1 MDNKMKSTLKA
12 TDKIDRSAIYELRH
26 PMRNLSAFDTAAVCV
41 HSVLTASGI
50 IEFMHLIYFI
60 AIVEHRVN
68 REKPVIFSWFNITLI
83 SLSVSMTSLHASSGA
98 CVLER
103 PDLFDALIARA
114 IAGLSLCFYELMY
127 VWYTWLRS
135 KVILKLKGRFR
146 YNVAA
151 VVVKIAPG
159 IYGAQFI
166 ILCFHLYWPNLS
178 SKPTTK
184 LALNLATAIG
194 GLALII
200 FDSIMLLAF
209 TSFLRENQ
217 MESVDVVS
225 SVEVSKRFSIIA
237 LYGMGSCI
245 MLMITLVMYLVMAF
259 ASYHTLHENLLQA
272 LGHGVMHG
280 SFSLLV
286 GMKVA
291 LHSSDLNDQ
300 QTDWLAR
307 NRMGANNA
315 ARNELAS
322 MSERDAVQTVVAVC
336 EVKSVDTER
345 YSAGSTFQNA
355 KKGFLNDTD
364 KYSHNNADCK
374 DFRLP

>member
-1 MDNKMKSTLKA
+1 
-12 TDKIDRSAIYELRH
+12 
-26 PMRNLSAFDTAAVCV
+26 MRNLSTFDTAAICV
-41 HSVLTASGI
+41 HSVLTASGL
-50 IEFMHLIYFI
+50 IELMHLIYFI
-60 AIVEHRVN
+60 AMVEHRVN

-83 SLSVSMTSLHASSGA
+83 SLSVSMTSLHASSGV
-98 CVLER
+98 CVLEQ
-103 PDLFDALIARA
+103 PDLFDAPIARA

-159 IYGAQFI
+159 IYSAQFI
-166 ILCFHLYWPNLS
+166 ILCFHLYWPHLS
-178 SKPTTK
+178 SKPATK

-322 MSERDAVQTVVAVC
+322 MSEREAVQTVVTVC

-345 YSAGSTFQNA
+345 NSAGSTFQNA

-364 KYSHNNADCK
+364 KI
-374 DFRLP
+374 FTQ